1 MVQLQDS
8 LPLVLITTCSINRV
22 FAYEGYP
29 RTVDYSAIV
38 LWVLKTTY
46 LIAEAIAAK
55 STAIAGIC
63 VRAAASS
70 RGVVALGATVAAA
83 GLTVAAVGAAVAG
96 GVAAEKG
103 GGKDAPTAKL

>member
-1 MVQLQDS
+1 MVQLQDFV
-8 LPLVLITTCSINRV
+8 PLVLITTCSISRT

-38 LWVLKTTY
+38 LWVLKTTD
-46 LIAEAIAAK
+46 LVAETIAAK
-55 STAIAGIC
+55 STAIAGTC

-70 RGVVALGATVAAA
+70 RGAIALGATA
-83 GLTVAAVGAAVAG
+83 AAVGAAVAG

-103 GGKDAPTAKL
+103 GGKDAPTTKL